1 MILTTDNY
9 PVFEADQVLH
19 QKHLNTIISYFE
31 EQDRASHIH
40 LLGMGIACGLELEV
54 LDSATIRIHCGS
66 ALTSLGYLIPFET
79 TTYTHFKNTT
89 LAENFLN
96 PDLEKQPYLE
106 PLYEHAQRYLPF
118 QDTIELLEGDATDD
132 GMEPLTATILEDK
145 VVMLL
150 LETALINEKNC
161 VTIDCADKGKR
172 LQFKVRP
179 LLIDESVLDDSDFQ
193 LESCTTHYFR
203 IINLPRYN
211 VPQTTL
217 IKGEDVLGAFNTQI
231 GAAITSVVA
240 AITAIHMHYEPTLG
254 SSFPNYNTLQTLGAK
269 IAAIRAEHQGEMTI
283 QYVWDWL
290 QDLAMTYNE
299 IADFHACNQSVC
311 CPDKEKFPFHVLL
324 GNTEVNTNDLA
335 LDSVL
340 HRYRTSFTKTG
351 LLSKEDLH
359 KQEILK
365 GFIAKLIHQVNEFN
379 PENIMLT
386 GVVPTIKITPSRHGK
401 TVLSQRSIPF
411 YYNEISELNSKWAP
425 ELTLKNQQHQI
436 LSYHAEEYNATDNHV
451 RNPLR
456 YSTESYDFFRIE
468 GHIGQTYDA
477 ALTNLIAQQ
486 EQQRLPFKI
495 IALNAADF
503 EGKTIDISNQTAVWD
518 DMELDYD
525 MAKEKVYNIT
535 EYVITWIKGNKTQI
549 QDAYPAMNDQAI
561 NSLEE
566 ILVESREL
574 LVDDLK
580 DFLPNYEA
588 FYEVFEQLNNLFLSH
603 RFCISILPDIAEQTI
618 IEDMVDHLDEI
629 NRLFLEDPFTI
640 IHEEANR
647 RWELYFKETFLSRFL
662 EKHQGIAHGAG
673 VPKGGTFVMVY
684 VDNSVFQPRTFFL
697 NTEFLLGR
705 INNYMNVF
713 SFTEGQKQQILAAN
727 VVKKRAERKAL
738 DAPQPVPDE
747 CKDVKATIEQE
758 VLEAA
763 KRNMT
768 GLPKATQ
775 DFLTTRITNAFA
787 ARIPN
792 IIVNPTDEPTSA
804 IPEKR
809 IIADFYLPYLC
820 CSDGANI
827 NIVIPPSEVEPI
839 VADFD
844 GADFDGNDF
853 FTNDPA

>member
-19 QKHLNTIISYFE
+19 QKHLNTLISYFSA
-31 EQDRASHIH
+31 QDRASHIH
-40 LLGMGIACGLELEV
+40 LLGMGIACGLEIEV
-54 LDSATIRIHCGS
+54 LNPTTIRIHCGS

-79 TTYTHFKNTT
+79 TTYTHFKDTT
-89 LAENFLN
+89 IADNFLN
-96 PDLEKQPYLE
+96 PDIEKQPYLE
-106 PLYEHAQRYLPF
+106 PLYEHTQRYLPF
-118 QDTIELLEGDATDD
+118 RDTIELLEADAADD
-132 GMEPLTATILEDK
+132 GKEPLTADILEDK

-179 LLIDESVLDDSDFQ
+179 LLIDENLLDDSDFE
-193 LESCTTHYFR
+193 LASCITNYFKKLS
-203 IINLPRYN
+203 LPRYN

-217 IKGEDVLGAFNTQI
+217 KTGTQVLGAFNTQI
-231 GAAITSVVA
+231 GAAIASVVD
-240 AITAIHMHYEPTLG
+240 AISTIHTHYESALG
-254 SSFPNYNTLQTLGAK
+254 SFFPNYNTLQTLGAK
-269 IAAIRAEHQGEMTI
+269 IATVRAQHQGKMTI

-290 QDLAMTYNE
+290 QDIAMTYNE
-299 IADFHACNQSVC
+299 IAAFHACNQSVC
-311 CPDKEKFPFHVLL
+311 CPDKGGFPFHVLL
-324 GNTEVNTNDLA
+324 GNTEVDTKDLV

-340 HRYRTSFTKTG
+340 HRYRTTFTKTG
-351 LLSKEDLH
+351 LLSKDDLR
-359 KQEILK
+359 KKEMLK
-365 GFIAKLIHQVNEFN
+365 GYVAKLIHQIDEFN
-379 PENIMLT
+379 PSNTAVT
-386 GVVPTIKITPSRHGK
+386 GVVPTIKITPSMNAN

-411 YYNEISELNSKWAP
+411 YYNGIAALNNKWAP
-425 ELTLKNQQHQI
+425 ELTLKNQQNQI
-436 LSYHAEEYNATDNHV
+436 LSYHATDYNATDNHV

-456 YSTESYDFFRIE
+456 YSTEPYDFFRIE

-486 EQQRLPFKI
+486 EQQRLPFEV

-535 EYVITWIKGNKTQI
+535 EYVITWIKGNKTKI

-603 RFCISILPDIAEQTI
+603 RFCISILPDVAEQTI

-629 NRLFLEDPFTI
+629 NMLFLEDPFTI

-647 RWELYFKETFLSRFL
+647 RWELYFKETFLSKFL

-697 NTEFLLGR
+697 NTAFLLGR
-705 INNYMNVF
+705 ITNYMSVF
-713 SFTEGQKQQILAAN
+713 SFTSDQKKQILAAN
-727 VVKKRAERKAL
+727 VVKKRAERKKANE
-738 DAPQPVPDE
+738 PQPVPDQ
-747 CKDVKATIEQE
+747 CKDVKANVERE
-758 VLEAA
+758 VLDAA
-763 KRNMT
+763 KRNMV

-775 DFLTTRITNAFA
+775 DFLTGRITDAFA
-787 ARIPN
+787 SRIPN
-792 IIVNPTDEPTSA
+792 IIVNPTDEPTST

-827 NIVIPPSEVEPI
+827 NIVIPPSEVAPI

-844 GADFDGNDF
+844 GTDFDGNDF
-853 FTNDPA
+853 FTDDPE